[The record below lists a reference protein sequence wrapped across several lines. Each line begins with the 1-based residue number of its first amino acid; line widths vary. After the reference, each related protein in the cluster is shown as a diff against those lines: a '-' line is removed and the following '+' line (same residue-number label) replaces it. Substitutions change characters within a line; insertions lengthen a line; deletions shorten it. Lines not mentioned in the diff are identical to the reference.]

1 MLALGATAYAMIS
14 ISVVSLLIQ
23 SKDGWLSAIAQS
35 IVWPVYIL
43 LIMGVWSM
51 IGQMLSESVSDFGSG
66 RLYY

>member
-51 IGQMLSESVSDFGSG
+51 IGQMLSESVSDFGS
-66 RLYY
+66 RRIN

>member
-23 SKDGWLSAIAQS
+23 SKDGWLSAIVQS